1 MNFNVTGHLRD
12 KNGIWHMVLNYTN
25 ADGSR
30 KTPSKTTGLPV
41 KGNKKKAEAM
51 LLAARR
57 ELENELCE
65 NAERKDVNH
74 ILFSDFMLDWLKM
87 TKPNVE
93 VITYSS
99 YQYSVEK
106 VIVPYFKKRKI
117 KLKDLKAKD
126 IQDFYSEQAS
136 RVKNTTIIHYHANIH
151 KALKHAVKMGMI
163 VSNPADQVERPKK
176 GVFRGSF
183 YSSEEVNEL
192 FAAVKGH
199 WLELAVLFG
208 AFYGLRRS
216 EIVGL
221 KWDAIDFQNN
231 TFTIKH
237 TVTSA
242 TVDGKKVIVAKDRAK
257 TKSSMRTLPLVP
269 MFRGVLLKKKETIK
283 HYKELC
289 GKSYSKEFE
298 DYIYVDEFGKRIDPD
313 NITRIFPKFLESHN
327 FRKIRFHDL
336 RHSCASLLLA
346 NDVSMKEI
354 QEWLGHSDFATT
366 ANVYS
371 HLDYSAKLSSANA
384 MLNGLNLTKEKA
396 ASE

>member
-12 KNGIWHMVLNYTN
+12 KNGIWHMVLNYTD

-51 LLAARR
+51 LSEARR
-57 ELENELCE
+57 DLEKVLRE
-65 NAERKDVNH
+65 NAERKDVNR

-106 VIVPYFKKRKI
+106 VIVPYFKQRKI

-176 GVFRGSF
+176 EVFHGSF
-183 YSSEEVNEL
+183 YSSDEVYAL
-192 FAAVKGH
+192 FLAARGH
-199 WLELAVLFG
+199 WLELAVMFG

-242 TVDGKKVIVAKDRAK
+242 TVDGKKVTVAKDRAK

-269 MFRGVLLKKKETIK
+269 AFREVLLEKKEKIK

-289 GKSYSKEFE
+289 GKAYLREFL

-313 NITRIFPKFLESHN
+313 NITRIFPKFLKSHN
-327 FRKIRFHDL
+327 LRKIRFHDL

-346 NDVSMKEI
+346 GGVSMKEI

-396 ASE
+396 TSE